1 MKASSVYVVLGILSV
16 SYCSAIPKPG
26 EDEHKNRVHDKVC
39 LYLLSLCSK
48 PGEYDVRLFVVN
60 TDYWVILVF
69 VCFPYQVLIL
79 LEKKFNMLPERC
91 T

>member
-16 SYCSAIPKPG
+16 SYFSAIT
-26 EDEHKNRVHDKVC
+26 
-39 LYLLSLCSK
+39 K

-79 LEKKFNMLPERC
+79 LEKKFIKLPERC

>member
-39 LYLLSLCSK
+39 FYLLSLCSK

-60 TDYWVILVF
+60 TSCNNVAPVTNLCLGCSITCNGIPL
-69 VCFPYQVLIL
+69 
-79 LEKKFNMLPERC
+79 
-91 T
+91 